1 MNKARLEYLVKN
13 YLLSQLS
20 EEDEQELI
28 SLMTED
34 PDEETQALFSAY
46 YHTYSDPQT
55 HLSPK
60 RRAMIWRDIHE
71 RLNPPRYNWKRA
83 LRIAATFLLISSVLG
98 WLYIQ
103 YFNAE
108 GDLKQEAYHE
118 SISLRKVR
126 ANIYSF
132 DNLHNTEVSLTDE
145 ELERYGIKVDTSGI
159 IRFVDP
165 LANLGGETSTLI
177 RIKSNQ
183 AQVLQIVLSDGS
195 TVWLNSHSELT
206 MPSHFMDVSRRV
218 SLSGEAYFEV
228 AKSKLRPFFVETGQL
243 STKVLGTRFNV
254 SSFEPGQTKVTL
266 LEGKVM
272 VTNPYQSLLLSPGQ
286 QAIENQETVEK
297 VEIDTLDLLAWKEG
311 YFKFE
316 DASTEE
322 IMNQI
327 KDWYEVKYIQID
339 ARNKERFSGTYKR
352 TNQLRDLLK
361 NLEEVSRLTFKIK
374 EGGIYVVDK

>member
-1 MNKARLEYLVKN
+1 MNKTRLEYLVKN

-20 EEDEQELI
+20 EEEEQELI

-34 PDEETQALFSAY
+34 PDEETQTLFSAY

-55 HLSPK
+55 HLPPK
-60 RRAMIWRDIHE
+60 RKAMIWQDIHK

-103 YFNAE
+103 YFNAD

-126 ANIYSF
+126 ANIYSL
-132 DNLHNTEVSLTDE
+132 DNLRNTEVSLTDK

-165 LANLGGETSTLI
+165 LANLGGETSTMI

-206 MPSHFMDVSRRV
+206 MPSHFMDVTRQV

-272 VTNPYQSLLLSPGQ
+272 VTNPYQSLLLDPGQ